1 MGALLNLPD
10 RLDNGAAAD
19 LLKAFQD
26 HQGTCLD
33 VNAQSVTQLGTLSA
47 QVLVA
52 AIQSWST
59 TEKSLHFQSI
69 SPELQSAWSD
79 LGLSDIEFPTREGG
93 QV

>member
-1 MGALLNLPD
+1 MAARLNLPN

-19 LLKAFQD
+19 LLKAFQA

-59 TEKSLHFQSI
+59 TDNDLHFDSI

-79 LGLSDIEFPTREGG
+79 LGLSEINFPTREGG
-93 QV
+93 PV

>member
-19 LLKAFQD
+19 LLKAFQA
-26 HQGTCLD
+26 HQGTSLD
-33 VNAQSVTQLGTLSA
+33 VNAHSVTQLGTLCA

-59 TEKSLHFQSI
+59 TDKELHFQSV

-79 LGLSDIEFPTREGG
+79 LGLSEINFPTREGG
-93 QV
+93 PV